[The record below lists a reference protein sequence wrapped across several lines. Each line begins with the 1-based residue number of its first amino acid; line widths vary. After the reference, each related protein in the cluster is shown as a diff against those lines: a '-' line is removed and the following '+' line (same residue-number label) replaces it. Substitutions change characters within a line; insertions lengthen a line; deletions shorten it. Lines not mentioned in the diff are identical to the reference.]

1 MAAASTATMAPA
13 AANEPTSVS
22 DIREGFLCPIC
33 MCDLGSFAQL
43 SVHFDTSHSGED
55 RDALQQLKELFGNVK
70 KKIKIKA
77 EGIGGAGGGE
87 QSEAGSVSEADSSL
101 IDELPVWEEQTLG
114 QVQSH
119 TSAFKAF
126 RDERNSHAAI
136 QRNKLVIRLKKLV
149 DPSAPVDPPRRKEFE
164 KTLVRWAPD
173 EDVPLCPFC
182 AATLGPPGGF
192 GQTLKNLAKS
202 NDVGDTPAVKLKV
215 VFFGLKSTSKL
226 PCAIICELV
235 SG

>member
-1 MAAASTATMAPA
+1 MAASTQPPQAAASGD
-13 AANEPTSVS
+13 TSS
-22 DIREGFLCPIC
+22 TSEIREGFICPIC
-33 MCDLGSFAQL
+33 MCDLGTSAQL
-43 SVHFDTSHSGED
+43 FVHFDTAHSGED
-55 RDALQQLKELFGNVK
+55 RDALQSLKELFGSMK

-77 EGIGGAGGGE
+77 GAEGGGAGGGGGE
-87 QSEAGSVSEADSSL
+87 LSEAGSVSEADSSL
-101 IDELPVWEEQTLG
+101 RDEIPVWEEQTLG
-114 QVQSH
+114 HIRSH
-119 TSAFKAF
+119 TSAFKAL

-149 DPSAPVDPPRRKEFE
+149 DPSAPVDPQRRKEFE

-192 GQTLKNLAKS
+192 GQTLKNLAMS

-215 VFFGLKSTSKL
+215 ERSF
-226 PCAIICELV
+226 
-235 SG
+235 

>member
-1 MAAASTATMAPA
+1 MAASTQPHASASVDSSS
-13 AANEPTSVS
+13 TSE
-22 DIREGFLCPIC
+22 IREGFLCPIC
-33 MCDLGSFAQL
+33 MCDLGTLAQL
-43 SVHFDTSHSGED
+43 SVHFDSAHSGED
-55 RDALQQLKELFGNVK
+55 RDALQSLKELFGNMK

-77 EGIGGAGGGE
+77 GAEGGGGE
-87 QSEAGSVSEADSSL
+87 FSEAGSISEADSSL
-101 IDELPVWEEQTLG
+101 KDDLHVWEEQTLG
-114 QVQSH
+114 HTCSH
-119 TSAFKAF
+119 TSAFKAL

-149 DPSAPVDPPRRKEFE
+149 DSSAPVDPQRRKEFE
-164 KTLVRWAPD
+164 KSLVRWAPD

-215 VFFGLKSTSKL
+215 RKWTSNRMT
-226 PCAIICELV
+226 I
-235 SG
+235 GGQ